1 MTEQRKA
8 WVQIHV
14 CVLLWG
20 LTAILGRLISLP
32 AISIVFWRMFLVAGI
47 LFLLPRLWRD
57 LARLSRRYV
66 LIYLGIGVVVSL
78 HWLTFYGAVKLA
90 NASVAVTCIATV
102 PVFLSLVEPVLTRT
116 RFQWRQLFF
125 GVLVLPGISLV
136 VGGTPEEMN
145 TGIAMGIGSAFLVA
159 IFSSLNKKFVSHG
172 SSLSITALEM
182 IAGAMFLGLLSGL
195 NGVLGWE
202 AGRELLSTWDQLLQF
217 PRGRDFWLILIL
229 AFLCTL
235 LPFVLV
241 LSALR
246 YLSAYAT
253 ALVVNLE
260 PIYTILLAIVLLGEQ
275 RDLTG
280 SFYFGVGIILCV
292 VIAYPWLSAKPKVPV
307 SETLSL

>member
-1 MTEQRKA
+1 MIEQRNA
-8 WVQIHV
+8 WIKIHV

-20 LTAILGRLISLP
+20 FTAILGRMISLP
-32 AISIVFWRMFLVAGI
+32 AISIVFWRMFLVAVV

-57 LARLSRRYV
+57 LARLPGRYV

-78 HWLTFYGAVKLA
+78 HWLSFYGAVKLA

-125 GVLVLPGISLV
+125 GVLVLPGIALV

-145 TGIAMGIGSAFLVA
+145 GGIALGIGSAFLVA

-182 IAGAMFLGLLSGL
+182 MAGALFLCLLSGL
-195 NGVLGWE
+195 NGLLGWE
-202 AGRELLSTWDQLLQF
+202 GGRELLSTWDQLLQL
-217 PRGRDFWLILIL
+217 PRGRDFWLVFIL
-229 AFLCTL
+229 ASLCTL

-275 RDLTG
+275 RELTG
-280 SFYFGVGIILCV
+280 SFYLGVSIILCV
-292 VIAYPWLSAKPKVPV
+292 VFAYPWLSVKSKLPTSEIQPV
-307 SETLSL
+307 